1 MWLDKI
7 MVWFVNL
14 FNISM
19 QLSYV
24 WTANPERPSTTG
36 KLLGTVLATLHCKSA
51 SGHTHGE
58 LSQANGGAT
67 NSSPPP
73 SRNIVPSLHTHPHQ
87 VPVT

>member
-36 KLLGTVLATLHCKSA
+36 KLLGTVLATLHCKSD
-51 SGHTHGE
+51 SGHTHGDSLAKTTE
-58 LSQANGGAT
+58 VLAT
-67 NSSPPP
+67 LHRLP
-73 SRNIVPSLHTHPHQ
+73 S
-87 VPVT
+87 

>member
-1 MWLDKI
+1 

-36 KLLGTVLATLHCKSA
+36 KLLGMGLTTLHCELA
-51 SGHTHGE
+51 IGHMHGE
-58 LSQANGGAT
+58 VTQANRGAT
-67 NSSPPP
+67 NSQVSFHLPTPPL
-73 SRNIVPSLHTHPHQ
+73 SMAC
-87 VPVT
+87 